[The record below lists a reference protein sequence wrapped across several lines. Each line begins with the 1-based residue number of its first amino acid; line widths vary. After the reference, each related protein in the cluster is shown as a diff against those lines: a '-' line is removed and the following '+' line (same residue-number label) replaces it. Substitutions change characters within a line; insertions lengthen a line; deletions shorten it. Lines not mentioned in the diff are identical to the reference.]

1 MHPQVQ
7 TDFLV
12 VGDGPAGAALAAFLG
27 QNGKHSQNATAG
39 ERVIISKIGLRGLVI
54 SQAPATADT
63 PRAHTFNPFGFECL
77 RDIGLE
83 ERALGQ
89 SLRGPVFQ
97 SMRWCYSMGGQEYG
111 RVRAWGDHPCSMGA
125 TSSISPCDYA
135 EFTRMQLEPLLIQYA
150 SHHNFEVRFSTE
162 LIDIER
168 VKGDDKAEFTCTV
181 QDHVSHLTF
190 KIRTR
195 YLFGADGARSSV
207 ARSLGFKFLNSP
219 SGGKACNVLLRA
231 DLDEILLE
239 ERRAGLRWIL
249 QPDRKTFPGLVA
261 HLRAV
266 RPWKEW
272 VLVCFGPSG
281 SEPFEGL
288 TTESPELVDCV
299 RELIGVESITI
310 DILRLDRWTLRE
322 SVAEEFSLNDSQA
335 FLVGDAAHR
344 HPPAFGLGSNTC
356 VQDAYNLAWKIAYVE
371 KGIRA
376 HSDIWKALGMFAPTR
391 EEGSEELAKLSEASR
406 EGAERRAKLHGA
418 LEAVGQ
424 EVRSLGAAYNQW
436 YTSLAIYHNDE
447 SSARP
452 SLEGNPILNVQIS
465 TYPGSRLP
473 HAWLDIQIR
482 GKLTSTHDLAGGGAS
497 CLFLG
502 IWGDAWRHAAHSIA
516 HVTGIPI
523 NVYGIGIGLDF
534 VDVYGEW
541 RLNRGVEED
550 GCVLVRP
557 DRFIA
562 WRSPQMVSSCEGKL
576 MQILDSILSRS
587 ELDVT
592 RD

>member
-1 MHPQVQ
+1 
-7 TDFLV
+7 
-12 VGDGPAGAALAAFLG
+12 
-27 QNGKHSQNATAG
+27 
-39 ERVIISKIGLRGLVI
+39 
-54 SQAPATADT
+54 
-63 PRAHTFNPFGFECL
+63 
-77 RDIGLE
+77 
-83 ERALGQ
+83 
-89 SLRGPVFQ
+89 
-97 SMRWCYSMGGQEYG
+97 
-111 RVRAWGDHPCSMGA
+111 
-125 TSSISPCDYA
+125 
-135 EFTRMQLEPLLIQYA
+135 MQLEPLLVQYA

-162 LIDIER
+162 LTDIEH

-181 QDHVSHLTF
+181 HDHVSHLTF

-207 ARSLGFKFLNSP
+207 ARSLGFKFLSSP

-239 ERRAGLRWIL
+239 ERRAGLHWIL
-249 QPDRKTFPGLVA
+249 KPDRKTFPGLVA

-272 VLVCFGPSG
+272 VLVCFGPYG

-310 DILRLDRWTLRE
+310 DILRLDRWTVRE
-322 SVAEEFSLNDSQA
+322 SVAEEFSLNDSHA
-335 FLVGDAAHR
+335 FLLGDAAHR

-371 KGIRA
+371 KGIAGPSLLQSYSHERQPVGAMLVRESNKGIRA
-376 HSDIWKALGMFAPTR
+376 HSDIWEALGMFAHTR
-391 EEGSEELAKLSEASR
+391 EEGAEELAKLSEASR
-406 EGAERRAKLHGA
+406 EGAERRAKLQGA

-447 SSARP
+447 RSARP
-452 SLEGNPILNVQIS
+452 SLEGNPILDVQIS
-465 TYPGSRLP
+465 THPGSRLP

-482 GKLTSTHDLAGGGAS
+482 GKLTSTHDLAGGGAF

-502 IWGDAWRHAAHSIA
+502 IGGDAWRHAARSIA

-587 ELDVT
+587 ELHQGDRGNHVIPGT
-592 RD
+592 ISVSTDG